1 MIISWLTYQCRTT
14 CTTSYL
20 SMTHCLMK
28 SANLARLGIFDEQTA
43 FSHTGNADL
52 AVGTTWRHG
61 TITNNGCTDLGNY
74 MMILSKLLTNMLRCW
89 SKTSF
94 LKWARN
100 AVVNR
105 LWKFAIIH
113 SGLVACNWNQSLEVL
128 EESDVDPNTWTASR
142 IPKHHHSRGNHLNP
156 PVVLDFF
163 GAPRE

>member
-1 MIISWLTYQCRTT
+1 MINF
-14 CTTSYL
+14 
-20 SMTHCLMK
+20 SMQNYMYHFVPINDALFNEVGQFGPTGNFWW
-28 SANLARLGIFDEQTA
+28 ANRLFPYSTR
-43 FSHTGNADL
+43 NADL

-61 TITNNGCTDLGNY
+61 TITNNGFTALGNY
-74 MMILSKLLTNMLRCW
+74 MMSLSKLLTNMLRCW
-89 SKTSF
+89 SKTSL
-94 LKWARN
+94 LKWTRN

-105 LWKFAIIH
+105 FLKFTIIH